1 MSRDEILDKLRDDEA
16 YYGDFGK
23 QFLSNSNIGDLLTN
37 PEKYFK
43 GENIADL
50 PVFLIGGYFHTA
62 ILEPHK
68 LDQFEIIDVATR
80 NNAAYRKLGKHALLR
95 KEVDNIDKM
104 IASVDRIDEIRNL
117 VRCETNEYEVPGL
130 GELYG
135 QQWKGKADILNHEQ
149 QLVID
154 LKTTGDI
161 QKFRKSANMYN
172 YDSQAWIYK
181 QLFGYDVMFV
191 AIDKTT
197 HQIGMFPCSDS
208 FYTEGEMKVEKAVQE
223 YEKWHSE
230 DFDREQSFI
239 YELL

>member
-172 YDSQAWIYK
+172 YC
-181 QLFGYDVMFV
+181 LL
-191 AIDKTT
+191 
-197 HQIGMFPCSDS
+197 
-208 FYTEGEMKVEKAVQE
+208 YTSPSPRDATLSRMPSSA
-223 YEKWHSE
+223 
-230 DFDREQSFI
+230 
-239 YELL
+239 